1 MIIAYHILTDTNH
14 SILIVNAATSLDFI
28 LHCIYASS
36 QFSTIV
42 FISYIAKLSVVLVAI
57 SLPSTNIFTLS
68 LLAKNIM
75 FQLA

>member
-1 MIIAYHILTDTNH
+1 MFIAFHILTDTNR

-36 QFSTIV
+36 QFSFIV
-42 FISYIAKLSVVLVAI
+42 FISYTAKLSVVLIAT

-68 LLAKNIM
+68 LLAKNIV

>member
-1 MIIAYHILTDTNH
+1 MIIAYHILTDTNR

-36 QFSTIV
+36 QLSFIV
-42 FISYIAKLSVVLVAI
+42 FISYTAKLSVVLIVT
-57 SLPSTNIFTLS
+57 SLPYTNIFTLL
-68 LLAKNIM
+68 LLAKNIV